1 MVENQLLVKKYIFG
15 HINPGLENQLL
26 RKPIYCQKNISSVT
40 SFFIIL
46 LEGHQTYS
54 VYLAT
59 IWSQDYLDL

>member
-1 MVENQLLVKKYIFG
+1 MDFNLDFVNPEEEEEVNQPQSGEK
-15 HINPGLENQLL
+15 
-26 RKPIYCQKNISSVT
+26 

-59 IWSQDYLDL
+59 IWSQDYLDLEAQ

>member
-1 MVENQLLVKKYIFG
+1 MNIPLQL
-15 HINPGLENQLL
+15 P
-26 RKPIYCQKNISSVT
+26 
-40 SFFIIL
+40 FFIIL

>member
-1 MVENQLLVKKYIFG
+1 MLEVSGAFLTVKVKHG
-15 HINPGLENQLL
+15 DE
-26 RKPIYCQKNISSVT
+26 K

-59 IWSQDYLDL
+59 IWSQDYLDLEAQ